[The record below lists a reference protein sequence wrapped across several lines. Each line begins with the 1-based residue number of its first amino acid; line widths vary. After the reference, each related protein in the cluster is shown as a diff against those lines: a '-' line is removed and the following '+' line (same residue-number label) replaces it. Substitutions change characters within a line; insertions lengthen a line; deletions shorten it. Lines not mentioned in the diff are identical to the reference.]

1 MPIGS
6 SYTPGFTTWPDTQT
20 MRGPPDLAPPPPPHP
35 TRPDTQTMRVP
46 PDLPMPTPANHS
58 PPLVTMSG
66 RFMIVSTLLTT
77 VGALNRPFT
86 AGNGG
91 FSRGQ
96 PRLPSSELSSPV
108 SSPQM
113 YAPAPRCRVT
123 SSLNE
128 PAAVT

>member
-1 MPIGS
+1 
-6 SYTPGFTTWPDTQT
+6 
-20 MRGPPDLAPPPPPHP
+20 
-35 TRPDTQTMRVP
+35 MRVP
-46 PDLPMPTPANHS
+46 PDLPMPTPANHL

-96 PRLPSSELSSPV
+96 PRLPSSELSSAGLLAADVRAGAPV
-108 SSPQM
+108 EGHVQLE
-113 YAPAPRCRVT
+113 R
-123 SSLNE
+123 